1 MDGWMD
7 GWMEGSI
14 YASIYSATSPP
25 MSQGD
30 RSGEAFKEEEKWLP
44 GDMDHSTPVPL
55 RHAEKIRNQR
65 FSRKKTRDFLERV
78 LQHRVRGGD
87 KLLCRPFVETM
98 MEVLHQE
105 LGEEEVTAFAVNI
118 FASVRKY
125 AAEPDFLGFLLLITG
140 QVADVVVRDNRS
152 LCAELLRIFRIYFEV
167 ADGSTRVTRQ
177 KFFSALRDA
186 LPQKE
191 KDQCQELAAYFPA
204 SGPMTPVNYEW
215 LLVDDPYVLS
225 PIVYALRLQHLE
237 EGLGLSDR
245 MERQVKSCARDGPV
259 TYEKIEAVCKD
270 DAQLSILQPEE
281 TLIHGTQ
288 DFECWSSHSS
298 DHGSECS
305 ERCGSGP
312 IQLAEFVGELGG
324 GRGGVAAPGPVE
336 VEFGA
341 RNELMVKLAALASL
355 LSCEMVA
362 MVCCTLCSL
371 Q

>member
-1 MDGWMD
+1 
-7 GWMEGSI
+7 
-14 YASIYSATSPP
+14 
-25 MSQGD
+25 
-30 RSGEAFKEEEKWLP
+30 
-44 GDMDHSTPVPL
+44 
-55 RHAEKIRNQR
+55 
-65 FSRKKTRDFLERV
+65 
-78 LQHRVRGGD
+78 
-87 KLLCRPFVETM
+87 

-270 DAQLSILQPEE
+270 DPQLSILQPEDFARAFRVQLEDLGPGTEQNVSVVLELLKNGGIFHELFYPALPEDDGEDGESVEDEPAGDAE
-281 TLIHGTQ
+281 T
-288 DFECWSSHSS
+288 
-298 DHGSECS
+298 
-305 ERCGSGP
+305 
-312 IQLAEFVGELGG
+312 
-324 GRGGVAAPGPVE
+324 
-336 VEFGA
+336 
-341 RNELMVKLAALASL
+341 
-355 LSCEMVA
+355 
-362 MVCCTLCSL
+362 
-371 Q
+371 